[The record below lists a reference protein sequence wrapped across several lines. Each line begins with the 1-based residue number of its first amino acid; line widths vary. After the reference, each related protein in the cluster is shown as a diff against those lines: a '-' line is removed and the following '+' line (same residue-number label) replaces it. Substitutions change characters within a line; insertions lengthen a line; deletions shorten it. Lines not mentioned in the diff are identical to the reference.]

1 MGTWLA
7 VLKAELKNEKQT
19 IHPVPKVT
27 KPPFGTFDSSPH
39 SPFQKNTPIS
49 PADVHTLIRYLM
61 PKGFV
66 STYTVAIGLNWQ
78 VARVEAVAL
87 HLKHQLWLLDDHS
100 SIALTSLA
108 RRLFKIK
115 QVDDK

>member
-19 IHPVPKVT
+19 IHPVPKVS
-27 KPPFGTFDSSPH
+27 KPPFGTFGTSPH
-39 SPFQKNTPIS
+39 SPFEKNTPIS
-49 PADVHTLIRYLM
+49 PADVQTLICYLM

-78 VARVEAVAL
+78 MARVEAVAL
-87 HLKHQLWLLDDHS
+87 QMKHQLWLLDDKS

-108 RRLFKIK
+108 RRLFK
-115 QVDDK
+115 DY

>member
-39 SPFQKNTPIS
+39 SPFQKI
-49 PADVHTLIRYLM
+49 
-61 PKGFV
+61 
-66 STYTVAIGLNWQ
+66 
-78 VARVEAVAL
+78 
-87 HLKHQLWLLDDHS
+87 HLFHQRMF
-100 SIALTSLA
+100 T
-108 RRLFKIK
+108 R
-115 QVDDK
+115 